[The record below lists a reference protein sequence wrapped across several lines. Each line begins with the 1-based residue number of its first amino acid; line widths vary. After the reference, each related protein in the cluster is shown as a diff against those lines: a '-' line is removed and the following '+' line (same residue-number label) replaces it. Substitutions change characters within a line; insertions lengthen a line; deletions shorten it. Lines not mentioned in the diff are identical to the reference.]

1 MLNYAETASSSTN
14 VPLSLI
20 PCTLDER
27 ETGPLSSPIDPTE
40 YVPLRIG
47 KNDMGMVSS
56 TLKDGYLA
64 ARKAY
69 DEMTQTEYG
78 AYFFLTGYEYAHL
91 TRQYLPGNLLPI
103 KKREWQRGFIVGWN
117 ACTFGL

>member
-1 MLNYAETASSSTN
+1 MLNYAETASNSTI
-14 VPLSLI
+14 VSLTPV
-20 PCTLDER
+20 PCTAGGR
-27 ETGPLSSPIDPTE
+27 ETGPLPSPIDPTE

-47 KNDMGMVSS
+47 KNYMGMVSS
-56 TLKDGYLA
+56 TLMDGYFA

-69 DEMTQTEYG
+69 AEMEQTEYG

-91 TRQYLPGNLLPI
+91 TRRYLPVHLSPVE
-103 KKREWQRGFIVGWN
+103 KREWQRGFIVGWN